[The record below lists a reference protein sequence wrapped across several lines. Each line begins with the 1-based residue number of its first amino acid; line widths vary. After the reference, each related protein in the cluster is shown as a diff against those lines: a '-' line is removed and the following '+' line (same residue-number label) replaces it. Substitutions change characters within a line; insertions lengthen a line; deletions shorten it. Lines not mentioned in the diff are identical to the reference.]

1 VIEKRKRH
9 HSVGESVVR
18 QCGRTSDWMVHSPV
32 LMEKIMS
39 KSNDTSKLDHTK
51 LENRVLADSELD
63 AVSGGART
71 DPGDDDD
78 KMSGGELAAL
88 YRSKFGF
95 KLQQAS

>member
-1 VIEKRKRH
+1 MRK
-9 HSVGESVVR
+9 
-18 QCGRTSDWMVHSPV
+18 T
-32 LMEKIMS
+32 
-39 KSNDTSKLDHTK
+39 NDTSRLGDAK

-95 KLQQAS
+95 KLQQSSL